1 MIVLYILL
9 ACLVSI
15 ALVMVFLAL
24 MTRAM
29 AGRVEKA
36 LPPRGRFIDVP
47 GARLHVIE
55 QGEGPPIV
63 LLHGLAG
70 HMAHYTYGVAEKLAR
85 EYRVI
90 VVDRPGSGYS
100 LRDDGSP
107 ADLATQADA
116 IAAMIDKLK
125 LEPALVVGH
134 SLGGALA
141 LTLALNHPR
150 RVKGLA
156 LVAPLTDLPGD
167 VPAAFKALTIA
178 SPTMRKLVAWTMASP
193 MTAARG
199 HVVLEQVFGPEPV
212 PADFPTRGGGLLSLR
227 PAQYLSA
234 AQDLQAL
241 PDTMPGIVSRYN
253 ELRIPIGV
261 LYGEKDRILNS
272 RTNGEGFVEKV
283 PHATLK
289 LVQGGHMLPVTQA
302 QLTADFISD
311 MARQTFTTAEVADRQ
326 MRQTGNV

>member
-1 MIVLYILL
+1 MIFLNILL
-9 ACLVSI
+9 ACIAAI
-15 ALVMVFLAL
+15 ALVMIALAL
-24 MTRAM
+24 MTRTM

-47 GARLHVIE
+47 GARLHISE
-55 QGEGPPIV
+55 QGEGLPIV

-70 HMAHYTYGVAEKLAR
+70 HMAHYTYGVAERLAR

-100 LRDDGSP
+100 VRHEGSP

-116 IAAMIDKLK
+116 IAALIDKLQ

-141 LTLALNHPR
+141 LTLALNHPQ

-178 SPTMRKLVAWTMASP
+178 SPMMRKLVAWTMAAP

-212 PADFPTRGGGLLSLR
+212 PADFATRGGGLLSLR

-241 PDTMPGIVSRYN
+241 PDAMPGIVSRYN

-261 LYGEKDRILNS
+261 LYGEKDRILSS
-272 RTNGEGFVEKV
+272 RTNGEGFVQKV

-302 QLTADFISD
+302 QLTADFISE
-311 MARQTFTTAEVADRQ
+311 MARQAFTATE
-326 MRQTGNV
+326 TSHG